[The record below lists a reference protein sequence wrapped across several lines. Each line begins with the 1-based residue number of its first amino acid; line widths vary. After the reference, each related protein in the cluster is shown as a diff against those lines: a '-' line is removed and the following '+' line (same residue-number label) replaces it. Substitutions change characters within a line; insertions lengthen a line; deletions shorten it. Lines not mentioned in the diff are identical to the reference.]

1 MILLRL
7 ISWQYARKHK
17 VRMLLTTAGIVL
29 GVAVFVGMHTA
40 NQSVLFAFQKT
51 IDRIAGST
59 QLQITAGE
67 PGFDEEILEKV
78 QGAATVRVAVPILES
93 TVTTNLPGQGNLL
106 ILGVD
111 MTGDRSLRD
120 YDLENGGDDAVDD
133 PLVFLAQPDSLIVTK
148 PFADRAGLR
157 IGSKLPMGTMQG
169 ARDFTVRGIM
179 KSGGLTSAFGGN
191 LAVMDIYAAQ
201 RIFGRGRKFDRIDVG
216 LQEDV
221 SLDVGRSALQKLLGP
236 GFDVEAPSSRGQQF
250 ESTAAIYSLV
260 SSITSI
266 FALFIGMF
274 IIYNTFAIA
283 VTQRR
288 SEIGILRALG
298 ATRRQ
303 IRTLFLMESA
313 ITGLFGS
320 LVGLLFGILIARG
333 LAGYLSALLGELY
346 GLSQRAEEIALNPA
360 LMSFAV
366 TIGVVTSVIAGVLPA
381 RQAAAVDPV
390 RALQKGRQQSL
401 SEGENR
407 ARRYAAV
414 VCVLLCGV
422 CIWFSLYRPA
432 FYAGYILAVLAAL
445 LLSPAMSLWIS
456 RVLRPVL
463 KWLRPVEGA
472 LAADSLIQAP
482 RRTSGTVAALMLSLA
497 LVISLAGVARASYDS
512 IKSWLDVA
520 LNPDLF
526 VTTSESITARSFVF
540 PAAIGAEI
548 EAIEGVEEV
557 QYVRTVRVDVPDR
570 KNGGKSPIIIVAVP
584 IEKLQRRVQLAPLA
598 GDASTMYAKTRDG
611 KGVLASDNF
620 ALLHGYKLGDVVDI
634 ATPSGVL
641 SLPILG
647 IVTDYSDQ
655 QGSLLM
661 DRAVFIKAWNDDSV
675 NVFRLYLK
683 KGAGEAAVRQRI
695 LDKLGSVHR
704 LFVFTNRELRAY
716 VLRLTDQWFGLTYV
730 QIAVAVLVAVLG
742 IVNALTVSIVDRR
755 RELGVLQAVGAM
767 RNQIRHTVWMEALAI
782 GVIGL
787 VLGLALGAVQL
798 YYTIEIARRDL
809 AGLRM
814 DYTYP
819 FGILGA
825 LIPVILVAA
834 FFAAIGPAESAVRG
848 SLVEALE
855 YE

>member
-51 IDRIAGST
+51 IDRIAGAT
-59 QLQITAGE
+59 QLQVTAGE
-67 PGFDEEILEKV
+67 PGFDEDVLEKI
-78 QGAATVRVAVPILES
+78 QGSPSVRVAVPILES

-111 MTGDRSLRD
+111 MTGDRSLRE
-120 YDLENGGDDAVDD
+120 YDLESGGDDAVED
-133 PLVFLAQPDSLIVTK
+133 PLVFLAQPDSLIITK
-148 PFADRAGLR
+148 PFADKNGLHV
-157 IGSKLPMGTMQG
+157 GSKLPMGTMQG
-169 ARDFTVRGIM
+169 EKQFTVRGIM
-179 KSGGLTSAFGGN
+179 RSGGLTSAFGGN

-201 RIFGRGRKFDRIDVG
+201 HVFGRGRKFDRVDIG
-216 LQEDV
+216 LKEDLT
-221 SLDVGRSALQKLLGP
+221 LDAGRAELEALLGP
-236 GFDVEAPSSRGQQF
+236 GFTVEPPSSRGQQF

-260 SSITSI
+260 SGITSV

-303 IRTLFLMESA
+303 IRTLFLTESA
-313 ITGLFGS
+313 LTGLFGS
-320 LVGLLFGILIARG
+320 LLGLLFGILIARA

-346 GLSQRAEEIALNPA
+346 GIGQRAEEIALDPK
-360 LMSFAV
+360 LILFAV
-366 TIGVVTSVIAGVLPA
+366 AIGVITSVIAGVLPA

-407 ARRYAAV
+407 VRRFAAAGCAALAL
-414 VCVLLCGV
+414 VCVL
-422 CIWFSLYRPA
+422 FSKYRPA
-432 FYAGYILAVLAAL
+432 FYAGFLLAVLAAL
-445 LLSPAMSLWIS
+445 LLSPALSLWIS
-456 RVLRPVL
+456 RGLRPIL

-512 IKSWLDVA
+512 IKSWLDIA

-526 VTTSESITARSFVF
+526 VTTSQSITARSFVF
-540 PAAIGAEI
+540 PAAIGEELKKI
-548 EAIEGVEEV
+548 PGVEEV
-557 QYVRTVRVDVPDR
+557 QFVRTVRVDVPDK

-584 IEKLQRRVQLAPLA
+584 IIELQKRIMLAPLA
-598 GDASTMYAKTRDG
+598 GDAGTMYELTREG

-620 ALLHGYKLGDVVDI
+620 ALLHGYQLGDQVDI
-634 ATPSGVL
+634 ATPRGML
-641 SLPILG
+641 KLPILG

-661 DRAVFIKAWNDDSV
+661 DRSVFIKAWNDDTV

-683 KGAGEAAVRQRI
+683 RGASESAVREDI
-695 LDKLGSVHR
+695 LAKLGTVHR
-704 LFVFTNRELRAY
+704 LFVFTNKELRAY

-767 RNQIRHTVWMEALAI
+767 RNQIRHTIWMEALAI
-782 GVIGL
+782 GIIGL

-798 YYTIEIARRDL
+798 YYTVEIARRDL
-809 AGLRM
+809 AGIRL
-814 DYTYP
+814 DYVYP
-819 FGILGA
+819 FAILAA
-825 LIPVILVAA
+825 LLPVILAAA
-834 FFAAIGPAESAVRG
+834 FLAAIGPAESAVRG